1 MKKLLIIVSALLLA
15 FNVQL
20 LGDPSA
26 YAATTT
32 YDDIADGEYKI
43 TAKALHADK
52 DEASGAAGFISED
65 AKLTITEENVAL
77 TITIIDSDMASIEGL
92 QIEGVEPT
100 KDGNQWTY
108 TLHSLQPT
116 LKAQVQYEVP
126 MLNMKHDVP
135 FRFALEDLDQLP
147 KQQEPE
153 VDEPE
158 EEVDQPE
165 AGEED
170 EKEETKPE
178 EQPEVTEPEENDK
191 PETKPEEKP
200 ETSKPE
206 EKPETDGNEEGS
218 KEDQEEPSE
227 EDAKEET
234 LANGYYNVTSAY
246 KHATEDKPSSMGR
259 YLSEDVFVNVQDGKK
274 EVTITV
280 NDHKTVTKLQ
290 VNGKDSVS
298 AKLDGNKRYETF
310 KIDDVTAPV
319 MAYVEY
325 QAPFGD
331 SIHYGTASFRIV
343 MDIEDAQTVA
353 AEKQPGANIAAEYV
367 QLADG
372 LYAIDA
378 SFINAKNGSD
388 SAMAHYLGKQAY
400 IDVKDG
406 KAVMYVYIQDNE
418 TVTKV
423 QVNGNEAVEE
433 IKNGKETLVGF
444 NVDPLLTELDG
455 YAEYQAPMSNGK
467 IHYGKAD
474 FNIALN
480 KNTVKAVNV
489 LPIEQEEEKEDPQ
502 PEEKPE
508 KPEEK
513 PETPEKVTTIDYEI
527 KHETEDKPSEADRF
541 FVKPAKVVK
550 ENGKTYLEVTVTGWN
565 MIGSLKV
572 NGKAVKVL
580 KENKEDNTALVKF
593 EVPNKLSTIVPM
605 SMKVTVPGLYESTH
619 EARLVMDASSL
630 EESTPDEK
638 PVEQPTEDPNEKPD
652 PKPEVK
658 PDEKPGKPVQKPGK
672 EDKVSTIDYVIK
684 HATENKASAADN
696 FFVKPAKVVKENG
709 KTYLEVTITSWSMVG
724 SLQVNGK
731 AVKVL
736 KEDKKADTALV
747 KFEVPNNLST
757 IVPLS
762 MQVTVPGLYDT
773 THEARLVMD
782 PSTFKEDGKLEKPGA
797 PSKPGQKPTL
807 EQPTKP
813 SKVNPGKSTTT
824 DADKV
829 YKIDYIIK
837 HATANEASAADN
849 FFVKPGVL
857 LEKDGKH
864 YLQVKVNNWSMIDWL
879 TVNGKSIT
887 VISED
892 RQADTA
898 TIQFEVPKDLSEIV
912 SLSMKVT
919 VPGLYETVHE
929 ARLVMNADSL
939 KEVKNK
945 EDYKIYAANGGKGS
959 TGKKDEDP
967 LLKPSFGMNG
977 NGDGDVK
984 ETAAAGQSNPQTGD
998 KSTILLYTLLLL
1010 VSSTLLFVRFRKHQV
1025 NE

>member
-513 PETPEKVTTIDYEI
+513 PG
-527 KHETEDKPSEADRF
+527 
-541 FVKPAKVVK
+541 KPA
-550 ENGKTYLEVTVTGWN
+550 
-565 MIGSLKV
+565 
-572 NGKAVKVL
+572 
-580 KENKEDNTALVKF
+580 
-593 EVPNKLSTIVPM
+593 
-605 SMKVTVPGLYESTH
+605 
-619 EARLVMDASSL
+619 
-630 EESTPDEK
+630 
-638 PVEQPTEDPNEKPD
+638 
-652 PKPEVK
+652 
-658 PDEKPGKPVQKPGK
+658 QKPGK

-684 HATENKASAADN
+684 HATENEASAADN